1 MAELSEAM
9 TNIQMSD
16 F

>member
-1 MAELSEAM
+1 MAELSEARA
-9 TNIQMSD
+9 NIQMSD